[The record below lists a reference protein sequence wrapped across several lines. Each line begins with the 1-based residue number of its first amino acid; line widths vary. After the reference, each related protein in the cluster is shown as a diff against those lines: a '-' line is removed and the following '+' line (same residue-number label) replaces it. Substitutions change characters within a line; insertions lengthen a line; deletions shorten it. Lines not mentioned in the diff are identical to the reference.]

1 MSSNRLPLLLLLFL
15 MLNACGVVP
24 RDGALTSAP
33 DEEPPASRPITAS
46 VSSFDRVVNQL
57 HSAHREWEG
66 TPYRLGGTGINGIDC
81 SAFTQVVYRD
91 FFGEDLPRN
100 TREQLGTGSGV
111 RRESIRPGDL
121 IFFRTGRNVL
131 HVGIAMEEGNFLHAS
146 VSNGVM
152 ISNLAEP
159 YWAGR
164 YIGTRRVL

>member
-1 MSSNRLPLLLLLFL
+1 MSTKRKLSIITFIFLLTG
-15 MLNACGVVP
+15 CGVVP
-24 RDGALTSAP
+24 RDGVPHSQTAGSDDLPTA
-33 DEEPPASRPITAS
+33 AS
-46 VSSFDRVVNQL
+46 VSSFDRVVSQL

-100 TREQLGTGSGV
+100 TRNQLQEGSGV

-121 IFFRTGRNVL
+121 IFFRTSRNVL
-131 HVGIAMEEGNFLHAS
+131 HVGIAMEDGDFLHAS
-146 VSNGVM
+146 VSSGVM
-152 ISNLAEP
+152 ISNISES

-164 YIGTRRVL
+164 YIGTRRIL

>member
-1 MSSNRLPLLLLLFL
+1 MSSNYYCLFAFTL
-15 MLNACGVVP
+15 IVLSGC
-24 RDGALTSAP
+24 GALPRGSAP
-33 DEEPPASRPITAS
+33 APGEGSSSTRPTSSMS
-46 VSSFDRVVNQL
+46 VSSFDRVVDQL

-121 IFFRTGRNVL
+121 IFFRTSRNVL
-131 HVGIAMEEGNFLHAS
+131 HVGIAMQDGDFLHAS
-146 VSNGVM
+146 VSSGVM
-152 ISNLAEP
+152 ISNLSEP